1 MIKSI
6 RFENFFSFK
15 NVTIDLHQNINVL
28 VGINGCGKSNLLKAI
43 RLLKEG
49 IAGNLKKLIIDEWG
63 GFDQMCFADGKNN
76 NIVLEYRI
84 RGELFYDSDINTDQL
99 YGGAPTE
106 EIPFPK
112 GYDVYYKI
120 TFKRHSLAEYD
131 VEEEMTAQQQSTN
144 NPLSLGIFA
153 PTVLKDAS
161 AYLRR
166 ADELSFPKF
175 SLTWNSFLH
184 LFHAS
189 VDAAQMYDYFDIRPE
204 SKMRGPVRSPL
215 ETVLLSDG
223 ANLPQ
228 LLHTFQINNKQRY
241 EQIIQ
246 ALAHVN
252 PWYKNI
258 NFEFYASGTMALML
272 EEKTLNRAVAAAHV
286 SDGTLRFLCLLAI
299 VCNPNRGS
307 IVCID
312 EPETGLHPDML
323 RTISELLKEASH
335 TTQFIIATHSETM
348 LNMFDFE
355 HLRVLEKNE
364 NNETIAK
371 QFSEKDF
378 EGWYEEFSLG
388 TMWRNGDFGGNRW

>member
-28 VGINGCGKSNLLKAI
+28 VGINGSGKSNLLKAI
-43 RLLKEG
+43 QLLKEG

-63 GFDQMCFADGKNN
+63 GFDQMCFADGKGKDIIIAYVFQMDIS
-76 NIVLEYRI
+76 NIIIDFFYTITIKRLSSVEYALDEKLNVRKILDGNMRINVDAIHDGVISNINVQGEGISLEI
-84 RGELFYDSDINTDQL
+84 TSSDIKKSAQENIPLTHNELVLSHVNSDYSVL
-99 YGGAPTE
+99 YML
-106 EIPFPK
+106 K
-112 GYDVYYKI
+112 Q
-120 TFKRHSLAEYD
+120 R
-131 VEEEMTAQQQSTN
+131 
-144 NPLSLGIFA
+144 LS
-153 PTVLKDAS
+153 
-161 AYLRR
+161 
-166 ADELSFPKF
+166 SF
-175 SLTWNSFLH
+175 
-184 LFHAS
+184 
-189 VDAAQMYDYFDIRPE
+189 QIYDYFDTRPD
-204 SKMRGPVRSPL
+204 SKMRGPVRSPM
-215 ETVLLSDG
+215 EKVLLPDG
-223 ANLPQ
+223 SNLPQ
-228 LLHTFQINNKQRY
+228 LLHTFQISDKQRY

-371 QFSEKDF
+371 QFSEKNF